1 MAKAKTKK
9 IVVELSVG
17 LWKKLLEAAEQSGQ
31 PRQLLIERAVE
42 QYLGLV
48 MGSKDDVRPAIMKH
62 FRRSTRKNRKL
73 HQLLA
78 R

>member
-17 LWKKLLEAAEQSGQ
+17 LWKKLIEVAEQSGQ
-31 PRQLLIERAVE
+31 PRQLLIERAIE
-42 QYLGLV
+42 RYLGLV
-48 MGSKDDVRPAIMKH
+48 VGSKDGVRPAIMKH
-62 FRRSTRKNRKL
+62 FRRSTRKNHKL
-73 HQLLA
+73 HELLA